1 LPAVASARG
10 TPLDP
15 WSDALRNKAI
25 SRGITEKTYTRVM
38 RGIHPD
44 TTGLEAIRNRHHRTT
59 LAVQSF
65 QRKIGM
71 VSADGYAGV
80 GLLARLR
87 QGS

>member
-1 LPAVASARG
+1 
-10 TPLDP
+10 
-15 WSDALRNKAI
+15 
-25 SRGITEKTYTRVM
+25 M